1 MYNLYNGKLIQRI
14 VMDNNSI
21 SSSKFNKFL
30 LYIIFIPALV
40 LVSGIGI
47 LSHYEVNKMLDANKW
62 VAHTYQVI
70 QATDNILIT
79 IIDIDSELEA
89 YLLSDDE
96 QFLMNIDK
104 MKFSLKQDFDNLFHL
119 IQDNSSQKERVSR
132 FFDITNQR
140 LKQLNQA
147 IQLKIN
153 NKLNTPEEKDFF
165 LQKQD
170 TSNQIKNVAQE
181 IKSVELVLLKER
193 NKTVLNSAETT
204 NIAIIIGKT
213 ISLFGLILAFVLAN
227 KELSRSLKAEHNRK
241 NIENQL
247 RSILESATDMIAA
260 LDNDY
265 RYMMFNEAYQREFKR
280 IFGQSIVIGMTLD
293 DILTNAA
300 TSPKN
305 KLQDLRKTPELG
317 E

>member
-1 MYNLYNGKLIQRI
+1 
-14 VMDNNSI
+14 MDNNSI